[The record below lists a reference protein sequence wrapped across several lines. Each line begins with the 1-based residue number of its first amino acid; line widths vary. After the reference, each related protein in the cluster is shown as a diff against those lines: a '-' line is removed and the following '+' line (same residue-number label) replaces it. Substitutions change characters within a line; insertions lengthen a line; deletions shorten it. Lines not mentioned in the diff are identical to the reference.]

1 MYKNILYYPWIDLQ
15 NTTWIKTSLLYWD
28 EIKTI
33 VPKDMN
39 NPYTS
44 EISLLLEKEKILIPY
59 KISSSNIEVTEA
71 SQIALRYIHSD
82 EGRRYF
88 NSSNLQSSIHPSK
101 ISNELKNRL
110 GLNGQRIH
118 VDKLSTDLKNMF
130 NSLNYDDDGFVYMND
145 NFVNFYMSALA
156 NRIAKRNNFSTVAD
170 STIYNDFNTKL
181 LKDGYKSAHYA
192 QDLNKLFIKCPK
204 CNKPFNNEE
213 KQEIQYSGVCPHCNN
228 DLYYFIDNSNNSYQR
243 YIQEPEQISET
254 MLSKIIIE
262 RIHIPSNTPIE
273 KLLKFRQEN
282 YDDLRIFRDKIQEL
296 ANSITNDIED
306 IRQLRE
312 KVNIIHKDKIK
323 PQLKLL
329 KQQLR
334 SSKIK
339 CVASDFTIS
348 GMASILGATT
358 LPLGAIPITAT
369 AGLAIAVTL
378 FKCYQERK
386 EITLS
391 NPYSYL
397 LSIEKKFT

>member
-1 MYKNILYYPWIDLQ
+1 
-15 NTTWIKTSLLYWD
+15 
-28 EIKTI
+28 
-33 VPKDMN
+33 
-39 NPYTS
+39 
-44 EISLLLEKEKILIPY
+44 
-59 KISSSNIEVTEA
+59 
-71 SQIALRYIHSD
+71 
-82 EGRRYF
+82 
-88 NSSNLQSSIHPSK
+88 
-101 ISNELKNRL
+101 
-110 GLNGQRIH
+110 
-118 VDKLSTDLKNMF
+118 
-130 NSLNYDDDGFVYMND
+130 
-145 NFVNFYMSALA
+145 
-156 NRIAKRNNFSTVAD
+156 
-170 STIYNDFNTKL
+170 
-181 LKDGYKSAHYA
+181 
-192 QDLNKLFIKCPK
+192 
-204 CNKPFNNEE
+204 
-213 KQEIQYSGVCPHCNN
+213 
-228 DLYYFIDNSNNSYQR
+228 
-243 YIQEPEQISET
+243 

-262 RIHIPSNTPIE
+262 SIHIPSNTPIE